1 MTIPRRQ
8 IKVIADF
15 TFTASRK
22 ALPPLSVIEM
32 RNKNSVNNK
41 REKSVFKKERSRCFR
56 DEFAFSASERAK
68 PPLSV
73 IPITTTLNQKR
84 EKKE

>member
-1 MTIPRRQ
+1 MTLPRRQ
-8 IKVIADF
+8 IEVIVDF
-15 TFTASRK
+15 TFRASRK

>member
-8 IKVIADF
+8 IEVIVEF
-15 TFTASRK
+15 TFRASRK
-22 ALPPLSVIEM
+22 AHPPLSVIEM
-32 RNKNSVNNK
+32 QNKNSVNNK

-56 DEFAFSASERAK
+56 DEFTFSASERAK